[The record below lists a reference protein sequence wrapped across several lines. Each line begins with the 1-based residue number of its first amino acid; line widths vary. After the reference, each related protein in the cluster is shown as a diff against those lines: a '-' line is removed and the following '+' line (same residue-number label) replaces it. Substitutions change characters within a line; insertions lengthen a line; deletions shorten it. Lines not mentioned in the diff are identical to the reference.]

1 MMITEH
7 HNYDQAVSP
16 SVNNAG
22 LYDSL
27 VTWVGTKFNTAHI
40 ACSFSVILSDH
51 RPKMWRI
58 KLSAYNAMLMH

>member
-7 HNYDQAVSP
+7 LNYDQAVSP

-27 VTWVGTKFNTAHI
+27 VTGVGTKFNTAPWH
-40 ACSFSVILSDH
+40 A
-51 RPKMWRI
+51 
-58 KLSAYNAMLMH
+58 AYL